1 MTTPFRFTSL
11 SSALLASL
19 ALIGCSST
27 VTMTPAASVPFA
39 QGEVDPSFEDNGNGS
54 ITVRVAHLGDPAKL
68 ASGATTYVVWIQP
81 DKEDAPLQNVGALKV
96 DDDFEGELTITTTFR
111 NFAISVTPESAADVT
126 KPSGAPVL
134 TASVSD

>member
-1 MTTPFRFTSL
+1 MTILSRFAPL
-11 SSALLASL
+11 ASALLTSF
-19 ALIGCSST
+19 ALVGCSST
-27 VTMTPAASVPFA
+27 VVMTPAANVPFA
-39 QGEVDPSFEDNGNGS
+39 HGEVDPSFEDNGNGT

-81 DKEDAPLQNVGALKV
+81 DKDDAPLQNVGALKV

-111 NFAISVTPESAADVT
+111 QFAISVTPESAADVT
-126 KPSGAPVL
+126 KPEGTPVL

>member
-1 MTTPFRFTSL
+1 MTTVFRFSPFAA
-11 SSALLASL
+11 ALLTSV
-19 ALIGCSST
+19 ALFGCSST